1 MGGDPTEIRDVL
13 PGVLNGTW
21 DVEAARRRWRAAVSD
36 EAIANLLIV
45 RDATDALV
53 AGKAETALG
62 IIEAGERNAPSL
74 RRDAEFSIL
83 KLQAL
88 TGLLDREYEAA
99 RHYATA
105 AIRFADDLRAQIR
118 LAATVVRALKDNET
132 AMRTA
137 VKQLAAIGDGPAE
150 TANDAAFRL
159 WCRLLEAEASI
170 TLGST
175 DDALIALD
183 RADVLARVPNL
194 PQSAKGQAATEIER
208 LRALA
213 DKEAGIA

>member
-1 MGGDPTEIRDVL
+1 
-13 PGVLNGTW
+13 
-21 DVEAARRRWRAAVSD
+21 
-36 EAIANLLIV
+36 
-45 RDATDALV
+45 
-53 AGKAETALG
+53 
-62 IIEAGERNAPSL
+62 
-74 RRDAEFSIL
+74 
-83 KLQAL
+83 
-88 TGLLDREYEAA
+88 EAA

-118 LAATVVRALKDNET
+118 LAATVIRALKDNET

-183 RADVLARVPNL
+183 RADALARVPNL
-194 PQSAKGQAATEIER
+194 PESVKGQAATEIER
-208 LRALA
+208 LRSLA
-213 DKEAGIA
+213 DKTAD